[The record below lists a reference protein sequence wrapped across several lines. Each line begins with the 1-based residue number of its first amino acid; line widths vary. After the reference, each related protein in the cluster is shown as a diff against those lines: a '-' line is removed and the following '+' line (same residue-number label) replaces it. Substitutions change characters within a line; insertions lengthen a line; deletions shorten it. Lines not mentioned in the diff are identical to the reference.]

1 LRIDVSLRTAITGMP
16 LILVSLPAWL
26 EKLGAAIHDF
36 AFNLQGPGLFLVA
49 LADSSFLTIPEG
61 NDLLIVVLSS
71 GNTWERMAY
80 YVGMTILG
88 SLAGCLLLYLV
99 GRRGG
104 SPLLRRKFSESNI
117 ARVER
122 LFERYGVLTIAIP
135 CLLPPPCPF
144 KIFVLSAGVF
154 RLSLPKFLGA
164 VAIGRLI
171 RYSTWG
177 ILAVLYG
184 NSVKVFMQQNLATI
198 GVILFGLFVLCCV
211 LVAAFVIY
219 RGRKGKLRVEA

>member
-1 LRIDVSLRTAITGMP
+1 MP
-16 LILVSLPAWL
+16 LILLFLPNWL
-26 EKLGAAIHDF
+26 EKLGTAIHNF

-61 NDLLIVVLSS
+61 NDLLIVVLST

-80 YVGMTILG
+80 YVGMTLLG
-88 SLAGCLLLYLV
+88 SLAGCILLYLV

-104 SPLLRRKFSESNI
+104 SPLLRRKFSEANI

-122 LFERYGVLTIAIP
+122 LFDRYGLLTIAVP

-154 RLSLPKFLGA
+154 RFSLTRFLTA
-164 VAIGRLI
+164 VAIGRSI
-171 RYSTWG
+171 RYSMWG

-184 NSVKVFMQQNLATI
+184 NSVKVFMQENLATI
-198 GVILFGLFVLCCV
+198 GIILFGLFLLSCL
-211 LVAAFVIY
+211 LVVAFVIY
-219 RGRKGKLRVEA
+219 RGRKRKVRVGA

>member
-1 LRIDVSLRTAITGMP
+1 LGVAAVMSFL
-16 LILVSLPAWL
+16 LISLPDWL
-26 EKLGAAIHDF
+26 ARAGSAIRDF

-61 NDLLIVVLSS
+61 NDLLIVVLST
-71 GNTWERMAY
+71 GNSWERMAY
-80 YVGMTILG
+80 YVGMTTLG

-104 SPLLRRKFSESNI
+104 SPLLRRRFSEANI
-117 ARVER
+117 ARVEG
-122 LFERYGVLTIAIP
+122 LFDRYGVLTIAVP

-154 RLSLPKFLGA
+154 RLSVTRFLTA
-164 VAIGRLI
+164 VAIGRTV
-171 RYSTWG
+171 RYSMWG

-184 NSVKVFMQQNLATI
+184 NSVKVFMQEHLATV
-198 GVILFGLFVLCCV
+198 GMILFGLFLLFC
-211 LVAAFVIY
+211 LAAFMFLLY
-219 RGRKGKLRVEA
+219 RNRRAKTGVEA

>member
-1 LRIDVSLRTAITGMP
+1 MP
-16 LILVSLPAWL
+16 LILVFFPNWL
-26 EKLGAAIHDF
+26 EKLGTAIHNF

-61 NDLLIVVLSS
+61 NDLLIVVLST

-80 YVGMTILG
+80 YVGMTLLG
-88 SLAGCLLLYLV
+88 SLAGCILLYLV

-104 SPLLRRKFSESNI
+104 SPLLRRKFSEANI

-122 LFERYGVLTIAIP
+122 LFDRYGLLTIAVP

-154 RLSLPKFLGA
+154 RLSLPRFLTA
-164 VAIGRLI
+164 VAIGRLV
-171 RYSTWG
+171 RYSMWG

-184 NSVKVFMQQNLATI
+184 NSVKVFMQENLATI
-198 GVILFGLFVLCCV
+198 GIILFGLFVLSCV

-219 RGRKGKLRVEA
+219 RGRKRKVRVEA

>member
-1 LRIDVSLRTAITGMP
+1 MDLSLGMVAAAMSFM
-16 LILVSLPAWL
+16 LISLPGWL
-26 EKLGAAIHDF
+26 AKVGSAIRDF

-61 NDLLIVVLSS
+61 NDLLIVVLST
-71 GNTWERMAY
+71 GNSWERMAY
-80 YVGMTILG
+80 YVGMTTLG

-104 SPLLRRKFSESNI
+104 NPLLRRRFSEANI

-122 LFERYGVLTIAIP
+122 LFDRYGVLTIAVP

-154 RLSLPKFLGA
+154 RLSVSRFLTA
-164 VAIGRLI
+164 VAIGRTV
-171 RYSTWG
+171 RYSMWG

-184 NSVKVFMQQNLATI
+184 NSVKIFMQQHLTRI
-198 GVILFGLFVLCCV
+198 GMMLFGFFLLCC
-211 LVAAFVIY
+211 LAGLAFLIY
-219 RGRKGKLRVEA
+219 RSRRAKTGVEA

>member
-1 LRIDVSLRTAITGMP
+1 MSFL
-16 LILVSLPAWL
+16 LISLPDWL
-26 EKLGAAIHDF
+26 ARAGSAIRDF

-61 NDLLIVVLSS
+61 NDLLIVVLST
-71 GNTWERMAY
+71 GNSWERMAY
-80 YVGMTILG
+80 YVGMTTLG

-104 SPLLRRKFSESNI
+104 SPLLRRRFSEANI
-117 ARVER
+117 ARVEG
-122 LFERYGVLTIAIP
+122 LFDRYGVLTIAVP

-154 RLSLPKFLGA
+154 RLSVTRFLTA
-164 VAIGRLI
+164 VAIGRTV
-171 RYSTWG
+171 RYSMWG

-184 NSVKVFMQQNLATI
+184 NSVKVFMQENLATMGI
-198 GVILFGLFVLCCV
+198 ILFGLFVLSCV

-219 RGRKGKLRVEA
+219 RGRKGKVRVEV